1 MVLTVPTPSPVAV
14 HDENRVWTL
23 HDLATLHELQ
33 KPAAVVVSAVYES
46 PHR

>member
-1 MVLTVPTPSPVAV
+1 MVLTLPAPSPVGV

-23 HDLATLHELQ
+23 HELATLHELQ

-46 PHR
+46 SRR